1 MIEVHEHYHRAGTEE
16 ERGTVS
22 APASKEDTGGTEV
35 PEDIDIHTTA
45 GKLADLDRRIDA
57 AVHAGS
63 AKAVEKQH
71 AKGKGTAR
79 ERIEKLF
86 DEGSFV
92 ELDELARHRSTAFGL
107 EKNRPYG
114 DGVITGFGTIDGRQ
128 TCVFSQDFTVFGGS
142 LGEVYGEKITK
153 VMDLAMK
160 SGCPI
165 IGINEGAGARI
176 QEGVVS
182 LGLYGEIFRR
192 NVHASGVIPQISL
205 IMGSCA
211 GGHVYSPAVTD
222 FTIMV
227 DGTSNMFITG
237 PDVIKTVTGEDVT
250 MEDLGGARTHNTK
263 SGNAHYMGSD
273 EDDALEYTK
282 ALLSYLPQNNLDEAP
297 SYDDPADMEI
307 TEEDRAL
314 DAIIPDGAN
323 QPYDMKEVIGGVLD
337 DGEFLEVM
345 ELFAPNIVVGYGR
358 VEGRSVGIVGNQPMQ
373 FAGTLDIDASEKAA
387 RFVRTCDAFNIPVLT
402 FVDVP
407 GFLPGTDQEWNGII
421 RRGAKLIY
429 AYAEATVPLV
439 TVITRKAYGG
449 AYDVMGSKH
458 LGADINLAWPT
469 AQIAV
474 MGAQGAANIVH
485 RKELAKVEEDG
496 GDVEARRAEL
506 VEEYEDTLANPY
518 VAAERGY
525 IDAVIT
531 PHETRIEIV
540 RALRLLQTKRET
552 LPPKKHG
559 NIPL

>member
-1 MIEVHEHYHRAGTEE
+1 VTAEPTS
-16 ERGTVS
+16 T
-22 APASKEDTGGTEV
+22 
-35 PEDIDIHTTA
+35 PELPDIHTTA
-45 GKLADLDRRIDA
+45 GKLADLENRLDE
-57 AVHAGS
+57 AVHAAGE
-63 AKAVEKQH
+63 KAVEKQH
-71 AKGKGTAR
+71 AKGRQTAR
-79 ERIEKLF
+79 ERIEMLF

-92 ELDELARHRSTAFGL
+92 ELDELARHRSVAFGL

-114 DGVITGFGTIDGRQ
+114 DGVITGYGTIDGRQ
-128 TCVFSQDFTVFGGS
+128 VCVFSQDFTIFGGS

-153 VMDLAMK
+153 VMDLAIK
-160 SGCPI
+160 TGCPI

-205 IMGSCA
+205 IMGNCA

-227 DGTSNMFITG
+227 DQTSAMFITG
-237 PDVIKTVTGEDVT
+237 PDVIKTVTGEDVS

-263 SGNAHYMGSD
+263 SGNAHYMGAD
-273 EDDALEYTK
+273 EEDALEYVK
-282 ALLSYLPQNNLDEAP
+282 ALLSYLPQNNMDEPP
-297 SYDDPADMEI
+297 SYDEAAEMEFNA
-307 TEEDRAL
+307 EDLAL
-314 DAIIPDGAN
+314 DALIPDSPN
-323 QPYDMKEVIGGVLD
+323 QPYDMHDVIATVLD
-337 DGEFLEVM
+337 DDEFLEVQP
-345 ELFAPNIVVGYGR
+345 LFAPNIIVGFGR
-358 VEGRSVGIVGNQPMQ
+358 VEGRSVGVVANQPMQ

-387 RFVRTCDAFNIPVLT
+387 RFVRTCDAFNVPVLT

-439 TVITRKAYGG
+439 TIITRKAYGG

-458 LGADINLAWPT
+458 LGADLNLSWPT
-469 AQIAV
+469 GQIAV
-474 MGAQGAANIVH
+474 MGSQGAANIIH
-485 RKELAKVEEDG
+485 RRELMAVQDAG

-506 VEEYEDTLANPY
+506 IDEYETHLANPY
-518 VAAERGY
+518 IAAERGY
-525 IDAVIT
+525 VDAVIM
-531 PHETRIEIV
+531 PHETRVEIV
-540 RALRLLQTKRET
+540 RALRLLKTKRET

>member
-1 MIEVHEHYHRAGTEE
+1 MTAEATD
-16 ERGTVS
+16 
-22 APASKEDTGGTEV
+22 K
-35 PEDIDIHTTA
+35 PELPDIHTTA
-45 GKLADLDRRIDA
+45 GKLADLELRLDE
-57 AVHAGS
+57 AVHAAS
-63 AKAVEKQH
+63 EKAVEKQH
-71 AKGKGTAR
+71 AKGRQTAR
-79 ERIEKLF
+79 ERIEMLF

-92 ELDELARHRSTAFGL
+92 ELDELARHRSVAFGL
-107 EKNRPYG
+107 DKNRPYG
-114 DGVITGFGTIDGRQ
+114 DGVITGYGTIDGRQ
-128 TCVFSQDFTVFGGS
+128 VCVFSQDFTIFGGS

-153 VMDLAMK
+153 VMDLAIK
-160 SGCPI
+160 TGCPI
-165 IGINEGAGARI
+165 VGINEGAGARI

-205 IMGSCA
+205 IMGNCA

-222 FTIMV
+222 FTVMV
-227 DGTSNMFITG
+227 DQTSAMFITG

-263 SGNAHYMGSD
+263 SGNAHYMGVD
-273 EDDALEYTK
+273 EEDALEYVK
-282 ALLSYLPQNNLDEAP
+282 ALLSYLPQNNMDEAP
-297 SYDDPADMEI
+297 SYDEPADMEFS
-307 TEEDRAL
+307 EEDRAL
-314 DAIIPDGAN
+314 DVLIPDSPN
-323 QPYDMKEVIGGVLD
+323 QPYDMHDVITTVLD
-337 DGEFLEVM
+337 DGEFLEVHP
-345 ELFAPNIVVGYGR
+345 LFAPNIIVGFGR
-358 VEGRSVGIVGNQPMQ
+358 IEGHSVGIVANQPMQ

-387 RFVRTCDAFNIPVLT
+387 RFVRTCDAFNVPVLT

-439 TVITRKAYGG
+439 TIITRKAYGG

-458 LGADINLAWPT
+458 LGADLNLSWPT
-469 AQIAV
+469 GQIAV

-485 RKELAKVEEDG
+485 RKTLAAVEAEG

-506 VEEYEDTLANPY
+506 IDEYETTLANPY
-518 VAAERGY
+518 IAAERGY
-525 IDAVIT
+525 IDAVIM
-531 PHETRIEIV
+531 PHETRVEIV
-540 RALRLLQTKRET
+540 RALRLLRTKREV

>member
-1 MIEVHEHYHRAGTEE
+1 MSAESTERPGQGTD
-16 ERGTVS
+16 V
-22 APASKEDTGGTEV
+22 PA
-35 PEDIDIHTTA
+35 DIDLHTTA
-45 GKLADLDRRIDA
+45 GKLADLDRRLDE

-71 AKGKGTAR
+71 AKGRQTAR
-79 ERIEKLF
+79 ERIEMLF

-114 DGVITGFGTIDGRQ
+114 DGVITGYGTIDGRQ
-128 TCVFSQDFTVFGGS
+128 VCVFSQDFTVFGGS

-153 VMDLAMK
+153 VMDLAIK
-160 SGCPI
+160 TGCPI

-192 NVHASGVIPQISL
+192 NVHASGVIPQISM
-205 IMGSCA
+205 IMGNCA

-227 DGTSNMFITG
+227 DQTSAMFITG
-237 PDVIKTVTGEDVT
+237 PDVIKTVTGEDVS
-250 MEDLGGARTHNTK
+250 MEELGGARTHNTK
-263 SGNAHYMGSD
+263 SGNAHYMASD
-273 EDDALEYTK
+273 EEDAIEYVK
-282 ALLSYLPQNNLDEAP
+282 ALLSFLPQNNLDEPPAYDAP
-297 SYDDPADMEI
+297 HGQGADLEVNDA
-307 TEEDRAL
+307 DRAL
-314 DAIIPDGAN
+314 DTIIPDSPN
-323 QPYDMKEVIGGVLD
+323 QPYDMHDVIKAVVDADD
-337 DGEFLEVM
+337 DGVGDFVEVM
-345 ELFAPNIVVGYGR
+345 ELFAPNIIIGYGR
-358 VEGRSVGIVGNQPMQ
+358 VEGRPVGVVANQPMQ

-458 LGADINLAWPT
+458 LGADINVAWPT

-485 RKELAKVEEDG
+485 RKTLAQVEAEG
-496 GDVEARRAEL
+496 GDVEAKRAEL
-506 VEEYEDTLANPY
+506 IDEYETTLANPY
-518 VAAERGY
+518 IAAERGY
-525 IDAVIT
+525 VDAVIQ
-531 PHETRIEIV
+531 PHETRSEVV
-540 RALRLLQTKRET
+540 RALRLLRSKRAS